1 MSRSG
6 LRLALACS
14 LLVNL
19 GVVAAVGYHAAGLG
33 ELPLF
38 GRAEHSAD
46 LRTQLGL
53 TAQQRQQWNATEKAF
68 LADLDADHVLIR
80 AHRERLIGRIFSES
94 PERSAIE
101 SERQAIASLQEKQQR
116 RVIEQLLAE
125 REILDTEQRQA
136 LAELLL
142 RDAPIG
148 VVGIEQ
154 LHRK

>member
-19 GVVAAVGYHAAGLG
+19 GVVAAVGYHAAGAG

-38 GRAEHSAD
+38 GRSRHSAD
-46 LRTQLGL
+46 LPGRLGL
-53 TAQQRQQWNATEKAF
+53 TTQQRQQWNAIEKAF
-68 LADLDADHVLIR
+68 LADLDADHALIR
-80 AHRERLIGRIFSES
+80 AHREQLIRQIFSGH
-94 PERSAIE
+94 PERITIE

-125 REILDTEQRQA
+125 REILDTGQRDA

-142 RDAPIG
+142 RDAPSG

-154 LHRK
+154 LHRR